1 MPHKM
6 FKALVVQQTADNLFI
21 SSVLDKSVEEL
32 PPGEVLIR
40 VLYSSLNYKDA
51 LSTSGNRGVTKNYPH
66 TPGIDASGIVE
77 ECISDDF
84 LPGDKV
90 IVTGYDLGMN
100 TPGGFGR
107 YIRVPSEWVVRLPEN
122 LSLRESM
129 SYGTAGFTA
138 ALSILKL
145 REQNITPEQGEI
157 LVTGATGGVGCIA
170 VSILSTS
177 GFEVVAESGKK
188 DQKQF
193 LLDLGAKAVLDRE
206 EASDLSGKPLLKPR
220 WAGAVDTVGG
230 DILATAIK
238 STKYGGVLTCCGNVA
253 SPELHTTVF
262 PFILRGISLMGI
274 DSANCPMP
282 LRLKVWQKISGEW
295 KIEHLDRLATEIS
308 LDELS
313 KHIHLMLQGKQIGRV
328 IVNLQ

>member
-1 MPHKM
+1 MPHKI
-6 FKALVVQQTADNLFI
+6 FKALVVQQTADNRFI

-51 LSTSGNRGVTKNYPH
+51 LSASGNRGVTKDYPH

-77 ECISDDF
+77 ESISDDF

-145 REQNITPEQGEI
+145 REQNITPELGEI

-193 LLDLGAKAVLDRE
+193 LLDLGAKAVLDRG

-313 KHIHLMLQGKQIGRV
+313 KQIHLMLQGEQKGRV